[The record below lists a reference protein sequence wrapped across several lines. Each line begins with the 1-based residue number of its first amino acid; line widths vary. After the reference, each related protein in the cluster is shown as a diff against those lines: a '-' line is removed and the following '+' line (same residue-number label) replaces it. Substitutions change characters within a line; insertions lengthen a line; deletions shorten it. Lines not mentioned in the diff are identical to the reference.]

1 MFYLNK
7 FQKFLDA
14 VRINLMILNILT
26 DEQPTLR
33 IPSKPV
39 PEITKEIQQL
49 ALDMLE
55 TMYVAL
61 GVGLAAPQIGKNI
74 RMVVTDWSEDKTLPM
89 VWVNPVLT
97 PVGKNLVCG
106 LEGCLSVPGK
116 EGMVN
121 RYQKLKVT
129 ALNLEGKKIS
139 ITLDEFPARVLQH
152 EVDHL
157 DGILYTD
164 KIVDNQLFKIDPLN
178 HKRKSK
184 KDI

>member
-1 MFYLNK
+1 
-7 FQKFLDA
+7 
-14 VRINLMILNILT
+14 V
-26 DEQPTLR
+26 
-33 IPSKPV
+33 S
-39 PEITKEIQQL
+39 EITKEIQLL

-55 TMYVAL
+55 TMYVAP

-97 PVGKNLVCG
+97 PVGKQLVCG
-106 LEGCLSVPGK
+106 MEGCLSVPGR

-121 RYQKLKVT
+121 RYLKLKVSAMT
-129 ALNLEGKKIS
+129 LDGKKINL
-139 ITLDEFPARVLQH
+139 TLDEFPARVLQH

>member
-1 MFYLNK
+1 
-7 FQKFLDA
+7 
-14 VRINLMILNILT
+14 
-26 DEQPTLR
+26 
-33 IPSKPV
+33 
-39 PEITKEIQQL
+39 
-49 ALDMLE
+49 
-55 TMYVAL
+55 
-61 GVGLAAPQIGKNI
+61 
-74 RMVVTDWSEDKTLPM
+74 M

-97 PVGKNLVCG
+97 PVGKQLVCG
-106 LEGCLSVPGK
+106 MEGCLSVPGR

-121 RYQKLKVT
+121 RYLKLKVNAMT
-129 ALNLEGKKIS
+129 LEGKKINLM
-139 ITLDEFPARVLQH
+139 LDEFPARVLQH